1 MCVGTEVTRLGQ
13 FAEVVPYCVD
23 TGVSHVPHDL
33 TMRRGSAGSLYYFE
47 YVFEYFGSVLTHGR
61 GSVVRGTQVSPCMDY
76 PCDLGCELPFLAV
89 PGPQS
94 YFFLWESVRLYR
106 RINLLIVGVD
116 TPSAFAI
123 CACVL

>member
-1 MCVGTEVTRLGQ
+1 
-13 FAEVVPYCVD
+13 
-23 TGVSHVPHDL
+23 
-33 TMRRGSAGSLYYFE
+33 MRRGSAGSLYYFE

-61 GSVVRGTQVSPCMDY
+61 GSVGRGTQGSPCMDY
-76 PCDLGCELPFLAV
+76 PCDLGCELPFLAL

-123 CACVL
+123 WGCVL